1 MGWDE
6 ELGGSGSGSV
16 CSRLCLRLLL
26 KFPKCGWRRR
36 CRHLH
41 VKKEHEGPHLARAY
55 YSVLPPTRP
64 DRWLKVSIGSHRLH
78 LRLLH
83 VSELP
88 TSGTHLLRFQTSCTI
103 EQRAGYLVFFSS
115 SSSSSSIFTALN
127 EQLAAGLAPSQ
138 SSTEEQNVVD
148 EHISYRARILPRRP
162 HGRAWQCFPERG
174 ASLNLRRCPSFRSL
188 ASDWHMLRVAYM
200 SGEDW
205 RVDSLRQRTRP
216 NPGQDQIRDSA

>member
-1 MGWDE
+1 M
-6 ELGGSGSGSV
+6 
-16 CSRLCLRLLL
+16 
-26 KFPKCGWRRR
+26 
-36 CRHLH
+36 
-41 VKKEHEGPHLARAY
+41 KKEHEGPHLARAY
-55 YSVLPPTRP
+55 YSVLPPTTRP
-64 DRWLKVSIGSHRLH
+64 DRWPKVSIGSHRLH

-88 TSGTHLLRFQTSCTI
+88 TNGTHLLRFQTSCTI
-103 EQRAGYLVFFSS
+103 EQRAGNLVFFSS

-148 EHISYRARILPRRP
+148 EHISYRARTLPRRP
-162 HGRAWQCFPERG
+162 HGRAWQCFPEQC
-174 ASLNLRRCPSFRSL
+174 ASLNLRRCRSFRSL

-216 NPGQDQIRDSA
+216 DPDQDQIRDSA